1 MLKLAYQYI
10 LYYKSQALAI
20 LASIIL
26 TAALL
31 SGMSSLMY
39 SSTCNNLENKKAMYG
54 LWHYSISMDKD
65 KDISKFYNKKEN
77 EFSIVQYGKM
87 EIVDRIEE
95 PYLIYFLKTDNVYRK
110 LTHRE
115 IVKGNYPEKSNE
127 IAMDR
132 YTLGN
137 LGFSEHIGDSFYLN
151 GKNYIL
157 SGIIESIWAEDT
169 DVMEIFVGDDFNKN
183 IGEKEKLSFF
193 YLQFDEKKPLYKQL
207 DAFLKKY
214 HLSSDC
220 VKENQEVT
228 AYLYGEKPDS
238 IYDIIKFALTN
249 KNGNFTY
256 IILKLQQEYQ
266 LSFYGMIFFLC
277 FFSLFVIYSVFN
289 ISVSK
294 RISEYGIMQTLG
306 ISETQIGITL
316 VLELWLLFLI
326 GYPMGCFLGNGI
338 LNLFYQKLQLIFS
351 MKTNVTNQ
359 MEIEI
364 SYLDQVFVQDKIGT
378 AKFYIAWH
386 VIFFGF
392 IFLLLSFLLI
402 AFLVVHILRKQS
414 VYQAMKEDYF
424 LKKGRKIYSKRH
436 FYLADIVTRKFL
448 FSNKKKVIGILLSL
462 SIGSCIFLCT
472 IYLVENLKVHTEM
485 SMKADDGLNSDYKI
499 SIKSKKMSD
508 TIPVDVVDTIKKI
521 KELSEAYAMKYI
533 LGEITIQKEEL
544 EWEEYFDEQNKD
556 PYYQQNFGGICVK
569 KKDGTYGIKY
579 DIYGYDD
586 GMIEKLSEF
595 LLEGDLKKEELKQGN
610 KIIAVANVDAQG
622 NYNFYGK
629 HPGDKITLKVPKD
642 LNCDKEILKFQS
654 KETNY
659 VEKEFEIA
667 AILSRSLTKEDN
679 FLVVAPWNDAP
690 SLIMTNQ
697 EMEKQYGIKNYRLF
711 HISTSKKEMI
721 DNIRNRLLNEIHDI
735 PKAVLQG
742 HTTEMEIKKNQLLQQ
757 ELFFFAIAGIL
768 LVISLFHIINSMTY
782 SIFSHRREYSIMR
795 AMGIT
800 DIGFYK
806 MIIKAGI
813 LYGLLTDIF
822 IFLLYHMI
830 LRRGMNYYMVHIV
843 QFLHIKT
850 EVPSLIMIMLMIL
863 NLLITVISVVIPARQ
878 VVKSNIISE
887 ISA

>member
-10 LYYKSQALAI
+10 LYYRNQALAI

-26 TAALL
+26 TTALL
-31 SGMSSLMY
+31 SGMSSFMY
-39 SSTCNNLENKKAMYG
+39 SNTCNDLENKKTMYG
-54 LWHYSISMDKD
+54 SWHYSILMDKD
-65 KDISKFYNKKEN
+65 KDISKFYNKKEK
-77 EFSIVQYGKM
+77 EFSVVQYGKM
-87 EIVDRIEE
+87 EIVDKIEE
-95 PYLIYFLKTDNVYRK
+95 QYLIYFLKTDNVYRK

-115 IVKGNYPEKSNE
+115 IVKGNYPKKSNE

-137 LGFSEHIGDSFYLN
+137 LGFSEQIGDSIDFN
-151 GKNYIL
+151 GKKYIL

-169 DVMEIFVGDDFNKN
+169 DIMEIFVGDDFNKN
-183 IGEKEKLSFF
+183 IGEKEKFSFF

-228 AYLYGEKPDS
+228 AYLHGEKPDS
-238 IYDIIKFALTN
+238 IYDIIKFGLTN
-249 KNGNFTY
+249 KDGNFTY

-277 FFSLFVIYSVFN
+277 FLSLFVIYSVFN

-326 GYPMGCFLGNGI
+326 GYPLGCFLGNGI
-338 LNLFYQKLQLIFS
+338 LNLFYQKLQH
-351 MKTNVTNQ
+351 N
-359 MEIEI
+359 
-364 SYLDQVFVQDKIGT
+364 QVFIQEEIGT
-378 AKFYIAWH
+378 AKFYIACP

-402 AFLVVHILRKQS
+402 AFLVVHLLRKQS
-414 VYQAMKEDYF
+414 IYQAIKGDYF
-424 LKKGRKIYSKRH
+424 VKKGRKIYSKH
-436 FYLADIVTRKFL
+436 YFYLADIVTRKFL

-462 SIGSCIFLCT
+462 SIGSCMFLCT
-472 IYLVENLKVHTEM
+472 IYMVENLKVHAEM

-508 TIPVDVVDTIKKI
+508 TIPRDIVDTIKKI
-521 KELSEAYAMKYI
+521 KELSEAYAVKYI

-556 PYYQQNFGGICVK
+556 LYFQQNFGGICVK

-595 LLEGDLKKEELKQGN
+595 LLEGELKKEELKQGN
-610 KIIAVANVDAQG
+610 KIIAVANKDAQG

-711 HISTSKKEMI
+711 HISASKKEMI
-721 DNIRNRLLNEIHDI
+721 DNIRNRLLDEIHNI

-768 LVISLFHIINSMTY
+768 LVISLFHIINGMTW

-822 IFLLYHMI
+822 IFFLYHMI
-830 LRRGMNYYMVHIV
+830 LRQGMNYYMVHIV